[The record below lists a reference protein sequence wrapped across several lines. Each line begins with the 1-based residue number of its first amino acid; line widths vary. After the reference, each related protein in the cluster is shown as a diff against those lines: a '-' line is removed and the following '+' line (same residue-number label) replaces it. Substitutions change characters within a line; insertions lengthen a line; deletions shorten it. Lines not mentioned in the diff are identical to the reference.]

1 MIKGLTDR
9 QQNILRYIGEYSRD
23 YGYPPTVREIG
34 KEVGISSTSMVDYNL
49 RIMEQKGYIRRDQR
63 TSRGIEIVEQ
73 SDRHL
78 RERFVRVPVMGRI
91 AAGEPIP
98 VPGNEGWADS
108 PEEVL
113 DLTRQVV
120 PDEEG
125 IYALRV
131 KGTSMIDALID
142 DGDIVLL
149 RPQRTAENGELV
161 AAWLPE
167 RNETTLKQFY
177 LEGAQVRLQPCN
189 PQMGPLIFPA
199 DKVEIHGKVVG
210 VIRRMGR
217 A

>member
-1 MIKGLTDR
+1 MMKGLSDR
-9 QQNILRYIGEYSRD
+9 QQHMLRYISDYSRE

-49 RIMEQKGYIRRDQR
+49 RIIEQKGYIRRDQR

-73 SDRHL
+73 SERHL

-98 VPGNEGWADS
+98 FPGNEGWADS
-108 PEEVL
+108 PEEIL

-142 DGDIVLL
+142 DGDIVLVEPV
-149 RPQRTAENGELV
+149 RNVPNGGMAV
-161 AAWLPE
+161 VWLKDE
-167 RNETTLKQFY
+167 KEATLKRFHM
-177 LEGAQVRLQPCN
+177 EGSRVRLQPAN
-189 PQMGPLIFPA
+189 SQMAPIYARA
-199 DKVEIHGKVVG
+199 DNVEVQGRVVG
-210 VIRRMGR
+210 VIRLLK
-217 A
+217 